1 MCYSAKVSI
10 QTFLFVSLVS
20 AFLWYRNKNSDRAIS
35 LILLVVVFMQLVEYG
50 LWENLDCGKIN
61 KLLTSFIPILLF
73 LQPLLINFI
82 VWWFEAGWAPGY
94 FIIFFVY
101 SLILPYK
108 LYKASTDYGDCV
120 KVGEGGHLEWV
131 GVPEQSL
138 SGYIERCMYYAAL
151 AYPIAT
157 LNNIPFAIIFT
168 GLSSLSL
175 FGFSATNQKTW
186 PTLWCHYVNFLSVFA
201 LFTS

>member
-1 MCYSAKVSI
+1 MSI

-20 AFLWYRNKNSDRAIS
+20 AFLWYRNKKSDRAIS
-35 LILLVVVFMQLVEYG
+35 LILLVVVFMQFVEYG

-101 SLILPYK
+101 LLCLPYK
-108 LYKASTDYGDCV
+108 LYKASTDYGNCV
-120 KVGEGGHLEWV
+120 KVGEDGHLEWV
-131 GVPEQSL
+131 GVPEQSM

-186 PTLWCHYVNFLSVFA
+186 PSIWCHYVNFLSVFA